1 MKTRHIKIALLPL
14 ALFFAGACTD
24 LSETIYDQVS
34 SDNYYNTKMDVIRA
48 VYRPFEHAYWSVQS
62 RQVIEELSADQI
74 ATWKK
79 DDWWED
85 GGKWSRLHYHSWTIE
100 DEVLKTE
107 WDGCFTGIM
116 QCNSVIDDLEG
127 LSAEQFGFKKE
138 EFDGLK
144 SQCKTLRA
152 WFYIRLLGMYRNVPL
167 AVSCD
172 VSKNSE
178 GQVEPKKIF
187 DFIESEL
194 KECVEELPV
203 KTGAGGNGVNQGQ
216 WTKAG
221 AAALLT
227 RLYLNAEKWIG
238 EDRFGECAKYA
249 QDILDGK

>member
-1 MKTRHIKIALLPL
+1 MFTNMKTRHIKIAILPL

-34 SDNYYNTKMDVIRA
+34 SDNYYNTKMDVLRA

-85 GGKWSRLHYHSWTIE
+85 GGKWSRLHHHSWTIE

-152 WFYIRLLGMYRNVPL
+152 WFYIRLLGMYRNVWRNCLLKP
-167 AVSCD
+167 
-172 VSKNSE
+172 
-178 GQVEPKKIF
+178 EP
-187 DFIESEL
+187 
-194 KECVEELPV
+194 
-203 KTGAGGNGVNQGQ
+203 
-216 WTKAG
+216 
-221 AAALLT
+221 
-227 RLYLNAEKWIG
+227 G
-238 EDRFGECAKYA
+238 ETE
-249 QDILDGK
+249 